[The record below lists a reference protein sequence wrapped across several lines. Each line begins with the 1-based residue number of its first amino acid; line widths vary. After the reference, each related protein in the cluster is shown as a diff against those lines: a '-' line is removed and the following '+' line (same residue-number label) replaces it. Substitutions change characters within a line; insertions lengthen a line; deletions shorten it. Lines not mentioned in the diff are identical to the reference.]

1 MDSRRKEMI
10 KKLNTEKA
18 YVYWAV
24 GLILAA
30 IAKTIFHAFPFIEFS
45 GTWTLG
51 FLGVGGKRA
60 IEKHEKFR
68 RGEQ

>member
-1 MDSRRKEMI
+1 MI

-18 YVYWAV
+18 YVWWAI
-24 GLILAA
+24 GIILAA
-30 IAKTIFHAFPFIEFS
+30 IATTFKPAFPFIEFA
-45 GTWTLG
+45 GAWTLG

-68 RGEQ
+68 GGEQ